1 MKYYETLYLVNP
13 DLPDEDYRQVVDK
26 FSNLVEK
33 HKGKVIRIDEWGKK
47 SLAYR
52 VKKFD
57 HSYYVLLRYCGEPGI
72 IDEITRDLR
81 LDDRI
86 LKFQTVKLSDDADPE
101 ELRRQVEEQKAA
113 PREEEATRQE
123 ESTRQEEATR
133 QEESTRQEEPEVKE
147 VGNGV

>member
-1 MKYYETLYLVNP
+1 MRYYETLYLVSP
-13 DLPDEDYRQVVDK
+13 DLQDEDYRQVVDK
-26 FSNLVEK
+26 FTNLVER
-33 HKGKVIRIDEWGKK
+33 HKGQLIRIDEWGKK
-47 SLAYR
+47 TLAYQ

-57 HSYYVLLRYCGEPGI
+57 QSYYVLLRYCGEPGI

-113 PREEEATRQE
+113 PGEEEP
-123 ESTRQEEATR
+123 TRQEEATR
-133 QEESTRQEEPEVKE
+133 QEETEGKE